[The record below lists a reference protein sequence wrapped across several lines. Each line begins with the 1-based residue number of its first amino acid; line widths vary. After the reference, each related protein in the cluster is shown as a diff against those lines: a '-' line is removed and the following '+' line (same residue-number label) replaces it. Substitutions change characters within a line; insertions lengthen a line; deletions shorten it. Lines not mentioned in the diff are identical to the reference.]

1 MNFSILSLFFMACA
15 ISGNYAAKIPS
26 VVHNLD
32 QITSQLQDQPS
43 SIDHNLTENDQID
56 QDKNSFDHIL
66 NELEQIS
73 NNDPVERHRRGWC
86 FWVNVCKNGVCAKYR
101 RCN

>member
-1 MNFSILSLFFMACA
+1 MNFSILSLLLMACV

-56 QDKNSFDHIL
+56 QDKNSFDHLQL
-66 NELEQIS
+66 NYDQLMMV
-73 NNDPVERHRRGWC
+73 DFV
-86 FWVNVCKNGVCAKYR
+86 FVK
-101 RCN
+101 